1 MISNFLIS
9 LLGRFYA
16 NLLINNVLC
25 SQLDKFYLQFIH
37 IYLEKYHI
45 TSLGFFL
52 QINTLTFVMHNKR
65 VQKKVN
71 QYQGKVCLVFFQLAW
86 NLSFLCDELTAASLL
101 ISIFYP
107 LLNELYILHNVS
119 KPIQY
124 TSAHAS
130 DYITLGPT

>member
-1 MISNFLIS
+1 MKWEEKRKELRHKIKPNHRDIDKQYWTILFSHPQVISNFLIS

-45 TSLGFFL
+45 TSLVVFFFL
-52 QINTLTFVMHNKR
+52 QINTLTFVMHNKW

-71 QYQGKVCLVFFQLAW
+71 QYQGKVCLGFFFSLPGI
-86 NLSFLCDELTAASLL
+86 FLFCVM
-101 ISIFYP
+101 
-107 LLNELYILHNVS
+107 N
-119 KPIQY
+119 
-124 TSAHAS
+124 
-130 DYITLGPT
+130 